1 MDVRNTPIV
10 PIAALAAAA
19 LLTAAAALTPTM
31 GETALSERGIGLAAW
46 ALTLVVFGLQG
57 ASSVLLEG
65 QELRPGSSPPRLTAR
80 LSLAIA
86 GSSAL
91 LVGTALLVGFA
102 ILAGRSTAVVGAAAG
117 AGCLCLAVI
126 LGLCKEGFAGRD
138 AHLDARDDGV
148 PW

>member
-1 MDVRNTPIV
+1 VRNTPIV
-10 PIAALAAAA
+10 PILAVAVAA
-19 LLTAAAALTPTM
+19 LLAAAAALTRTS
-31 GETALSERGIGLAAW
+31 GEIALSERGLGLAAW

-57 ASSVLLEG
+57 ASCVLVEG

-91 LVGTALLVGFA
+91 LLGLALLVGLA
-102 ILAGRSTAVVGAAAG
+102 ILSGQSTAVVGATAG

-126 LGLCKEGFAGRD
+126 LGLCKEGFAGRE

>member
-1 MDVRNTPIV
+1 VRNSPIV
-10 PIAALAAAA
+10 PIVALAAAA
-19 LLTAAAALTPTM
+19 LAAAAAALTPTT
-31 GETALSERGIGLAAW
+31 GDPALSERGIGLAAW

-86 GSSAL
+86 GASAL
-91 LVGTALLVGFA
+91 LVGLALLVGYA
-102 ILAGRSTAVVGAAAG
+102 ILAGRSTAVVGATAG